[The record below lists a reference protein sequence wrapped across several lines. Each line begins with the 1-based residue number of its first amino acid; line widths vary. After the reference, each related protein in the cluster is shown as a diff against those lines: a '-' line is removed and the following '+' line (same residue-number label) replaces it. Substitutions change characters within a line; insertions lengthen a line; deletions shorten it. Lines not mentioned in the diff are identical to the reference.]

1 MYIPFNA
8 KQVFG
13 LTAKTLTK
21 RMKNY
26 YQDQRFDETVYLQ
39 LLKCFQLRARLSSA
53 AEFPSACFQAEL
65 TQIYQ
70 KEEWSLW
77 QLRFFIDLKH
87 FFSLHQWLLLKRRYL
102 AKVRQL
108 GLMLLCRIKQIKK
121 VRSEFG
127 SKILEMAKA
136 LFNVRVLVNLK
147 KKLKSLFENKL
158 NNSS

>member
-1 MYIPFNA
+1 MYIPFND

-26 YQDQRFDETVYLQ
+26 YQDQRFDETIYLQ
-39 LLKCFQLRARLSSA
+39 LLKCFQLRARLSQA
-53 AEFPSACFQAEL
+53 VEFPDACFQVEL

-70 KEEWSLW
+70 KEKWSLW
-77 QLRFFIDLKH
+77 QLRFFGDLKH

-102 AKVRQL
+102 AKVRHL
-108 GLMLLCRIKQIKK
+108 GFVILYRLKK
-121 VRSEFG
+121 NENVKNDAVI
-127 SKILEMAKA
+127 KILKMANTI
-136 LFNVRVLVNLK
+136 FNVRVLVDLK

-158 NNSS
+158 NNSH

>member
-26 YQDQRFDETVYLQ
+26 YQDQRFDETIYLQ
-39 LLKCFQLRARLSSA
+39 LLKCFQLRVRLSSA

-77 QLRFFIDLKH
+77 QLRFFCVINITQK
-87 FFSLHQWLLLKRRYL
+87 S
-102 AKVRQL
+102 AP
-108 GLMLLCRIKQIKK
+108 M
-121 VRSEFG
+121 
-127 SKILEMAKA
+127 ILTIFHKT
-136 LFNVRVLVNLK
+136 LT
-147 KKLKSLFENKL
+147 
-158 NNSS
+158 

>member
-1 MYIPFNA
+1 MYIPFND

-26 YQDQRFDETVYLQ
+26 YQDQRFDETIYLQ
-39 LLKCFQLRARLSSA
+39 LLKCFQLRARLSQA
-53 AEFPSACFQAEL
+53 VEFPDACFQVEL

-70 KEEWSLW
+70 KEKWSLW
-77 QLRFFIDLKH
+77 QLRFFGH

-108 GLMLLCRIKQIKK
+108 GFVILYRLKK
-121 VRSEFG
+121 NENVKNDAVI
-127 SKILEMAKA
+127 KILKMANTI
-136 LFNVRVLVNLK
+136 FNVRVLVDLK

-158 NNSS
+158 NNSH